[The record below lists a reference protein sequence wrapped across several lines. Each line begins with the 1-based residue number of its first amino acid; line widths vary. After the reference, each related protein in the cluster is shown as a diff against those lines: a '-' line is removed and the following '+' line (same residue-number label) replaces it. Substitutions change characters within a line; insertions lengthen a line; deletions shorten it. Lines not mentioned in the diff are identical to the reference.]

1 MKKLM
6 LVVLFLVLT
15 VDYSLADEEQKTNLN
30 LSLSSIRTEAETA
43 AVGFFVE
50 WAEEI
55 SVEKLI
61 TGDEWLTQISPEISV
76 QTGDED
82 SFNGIIVKVKG
93 YHAKFQQTMIG
104 EIPAPDSSKFFS
116 VFPFACG
123 IETNRDFS
131 LINALMEAG
140 YVPFKKLDSKYF
152 LGLNPAF
159 GVFIQGGY
167 KFEVDDENNFAG
179 GAADESEEELD
190 SLLFRT
196 KIGGK
201 AIIPIDLFRNK
212 SRYGLSIIPEAWA
225 WYDVVNYETYH
236 RVVGILR
243 ISLDQDKHFDL
254 KYENGSGA
262 PNFNEGQQFSAN
274 ITIAF

>member
-1 MKKLM
+1 MRKLAFVI
-6 LVVLFLVLT
+6 LLLVLT
-15 VDYSLADEEQKTNLN
+15 ANNSLAEEEQKTKLN
-30 LSLSSIRTEAETA
+30 LSLSAIRTEAEKA
-43 AVGFFVE
+43 AVGFLVD

-61 TGDEWLTQISPEISV
+61 TGDEWLSQISPEISI
-76 QTGDED
+76 QTGDQD
-82 SFNGIIVKVKG
+82 SFNEIIMKVKG
-93 YHAKFQQTMIG
+93 YHAKFQETMIG

-131 LINALMEAG
+131 MMNTLVEAG
-140 YVPFKKLDSKYF
+140 YVPFEKLSSKYF
-152 LGLNPAF
+152 LGFNPAF

-167 KFEVDDENNFAG
+167 KFEVDDEDDAAG
-179 GAADESEEELD
+179 GAADESEEGLD
-190 SLLFRT
+190 SLLLRT

-201 AIIPIDLFRNK
+201 AIIPVDLSGNK

-225 WYDVVNYETYH
+225 WYDFVNYETYH
-236 RVVGILR
+236 RIVGILR
-243 ISLDQDKHFDL
+243 ISLDNDKYFDL